1 MEMAKIMWLG
11 EGSVAPRLSVVAG
24 VIREGVRDK
33 SGKWVYE
40 LPVREAGQVLSM
52 AKQYVL
58 LSPSEIAVQ
67 VGSISKGYERIVYTA
82 ASAPSATQAKPK
94 QKKSAR
100 QLSEETVEAATN
112 AEEF

>member
-1 MEMAKIMWLG
+1 MGMAKIMWLG
-11 EGSVAPRLSVVAG
+11 EGDIAPRLSVVAG

-52 AKQYVL
+52 TKQYIL

-67 VGSISKGYERIVYTA
+67 IGSISKGYERIVYTA
-82 ASAPSATQAKPK
+82 ASAPSAKPK

-100 QLSEETVEAATN
+100 QLSEETVEAVTN
-112 AEEF
+112 VEDF